1 MSDVKKDH
9 SIGAGTGAM
18 AGAVTGAAIGR
29 SPVLPEARSV
39 PS

>member
-18 AGAVTGAAIGR
+18 AGAVTGAAIG
-29 SPVLPEARSV
+29 SAAGPPEARSV
-39 PS
+39 PW